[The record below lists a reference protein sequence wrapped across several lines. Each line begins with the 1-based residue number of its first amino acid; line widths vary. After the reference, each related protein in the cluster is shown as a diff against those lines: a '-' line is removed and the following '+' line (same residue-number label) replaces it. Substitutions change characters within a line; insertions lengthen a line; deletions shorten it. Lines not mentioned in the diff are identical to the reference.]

1 MKPDVS
7 EHDLLVALLT
17 LHNSIQRRGD
27 AFFQAHGLT
36 DAQFNILNLI
46 GLANGPMDQ
55 FALTEQLLV
64 GKSSVS
70 IVLNRMVRAD
80 LIRREEHPRD
90 RRRVV
95 LILTRKGRDLWRKI
109 APQYEQGVREIF
121 GALPRKR
128 REALLDDLETLHA
141 AVKRSA
147 GDKSTLTL
155 RESLRQHAQLGG
167 ERAERPT

>member
-1 MKPDVS
+1 MKPELS

-17 LHNSIQRRGD
+17 LQNAIQRRGD
-27 AFFQAHGLT
+27 AFFQSFGLT

-46 GLANGPMDQ
+46 GVSNGPMDQ
-55 FALTEQLLV
+55 FALTERLLV

-70 IVLNRMVRAD
+70 IVLNRMVKAD

-109 APQYEQGVREIF
+109 APQYEQGVRQIF
-121 GALPRKR
+121 DAIPRKR
-128 REALLDDLETLHA
+128 REAFLDDLETFYA
-141 AVKRSA
+141 ALKAST
-147 GDKSTLTL
+147 GDPSTVTL
-155 RESLRQHAQLGG
+155 RATLRQLA
-167 ERAERPT
+167 A